1 MITGYKPFMLV
12 GPGDT
17 ILAELEAHGWTQQ
30 DLAEII
36 GMSPKTVNQLI
47 NHKQPI
53 TFETAQRLSMA
64 FGQSVHFWINQETIY
79 RLHMEEQKDISVE
92 TRANIYKSMP
102 IREMIN
108 KGWLKSFQ
116 KIEGLVQ
123 QVKKFWD
130 IDTLDFSFLDDK
142 ARLPNFR
149 KSEAFEQYNIYFA
162 LNWAQMA
169 KKCARKYDVEQPY
182 SKSDLQKLAEDLSE
196 YTIRED
202 GVRQFLN
209 ALNAAGVKFFVLSHL
224 QKTYIDGA
232 SFFGG
237 DIPVIVYTRRYDRID
252 NFWFTIAHEIAHVLL
267 HLKEKD
273 DLFID
278 SQDKDTSDIKVE
290 QEANELA
297 ANMVKAHD
305 ILEYFRRMKK
315 YISKDRVTQCAQALN
330 VSEALIV
337 GVLQH
342 HGQLSRKNLNR
353 FKTKVSNQI
362 PEQYFVE
369 KYMCGNDQE

>member
-1 MITGYKPFMLV
+1 MITEYKPFMLV
-12 GPGDT
+12 GPGDL
-17 ILAELEAHGWTQQ
+17 ILEELEVRGWTQQ

-36 GMSPKTVNQLI
+36 GMSSKTVNQLI

-64 FGQSVHFWINQETIY
+64 FGQTVEFWINQDTIY
-79 RLHMEEQKDISVE
+79 RMHVEEQKDTSVGI
-92 TRANIYKSMP
+92 RANIYKSMP

-116 KIEGLVQ
+116 KIEELVQ
-123 QVKKFWD
+123 QVKQFWG
-130 IDTLDFSFLDDK
+130 IDTLDLSFLDDK
-142 ARLPNFR
+142 AWLPNFR
-149 KSEAFEQYNIYFA
+149 KSEAFEQYNIHFA

-169 KKCARKYDVEQPY
+169 KKCARKYDMEQPY
-182 SKSDLQKLAEDLSE
+182 NKSELQKLAESLSE
-196 YTIRED
+196 YTIRQD

-232 SFFGG
+232 SFFDG
-237 DIPVIVYTRRYDRID
+237 DNPVIVYTRRYDRID

-278 SQDKDTSDIKVE
+278 SQDKDTSGIKDE

-297 ANMVKAHD
+297 ANMVKALN
-305 ILEYFRRMKK
+305 ILEYFHGMKQ
-315 YISKDRVTQCAQALN
+315 YISKDRVTRCARTLD

-353 FKTKVSNQI
+353 FKAKVSNQI

-369 KYMCGNDQE
+369 RGDF